1 MQFIFDPS
9 KDELNVRKHGISLDQ
24 ASVVFNHPN
33 KITLTSVREG
43 EDRWVDITLVEIHG
57 VVLVLVYVIR
67 GEDTVRP
74 ISLRRA
80 SRAERTLYANSI
92 QFKKS

>member
-1 MQFIFDPS
+1 MQFIFDPI

-43 EDRWVDITLVEIHG
+43 EDRLVDITLVEIHG

>member
-1 MQFIFDPS
+1 MQFIFDPI
-9 KDELNVRKHGISLDQ
+9 KDELNVSKHGISLDQ

-43 EDRWVDITLVEIHG
+43 EDRLVDITLVEIHG
-57 VVLVLVYVIR
+57 VVLVLVYLIR

-92 QFKKS
+92 QVNKS

>member
-9 KDELNVRKHGISLDQ
+9 KDELNVKKHGISLDQ

-43 EDRWVDITLVEIHG
+43 EDRLVDITLVEIHG

-67 GEDTVRP
+67 SEDTVRP

-92 QFKKS
+92 QINKS

>member
-43 EDRWVDITLVEIHG
+43 EDRLVDITLVEIHG

-67 GEDTVRP
+67 GEGTVRP

-80 SRAERTLYANSI
+80 SKAERTLYANSI
-92 QFKKS
+92 

>member
-9 KDELNVRKHGISLDQ
+9 KDELNIRKHGISLDQ

-43 EDRWVDITLVEIHG
+43 EDRLVDITLVEIHG

-80 SRAERTLYANSI
+80 SRAERTLYANST
-92 QFKKS
+92 QVNKS

>member
-24 ASVVFNHPN
+24 ASVIFNHPN
-33 KITLTSVREG
+33 KITLRSVREG
-43 EDRWVDITLVEIHG
+43 ENRLVDITLVEIHG

-67 GEDTVRP
+67 DEDTVRP

-80 SRAERTLYANSI
+80 SKAERTLYANSI
-92 QFKKS
+92 EVNKS

>member
-1 MQFIFDPS
+1 MKFIFDPI
-9 KDELNVRKHGISLDQ
+9 KDELNVSKHGISLDQ

-43 EDRWVDITLVEIHG
+43 EDRLVDITLVEIHG

-92 QFKKS
+92 QVNKS

>member
-1 MQFIFDPS
+1 MQFIFDPI

-43 EDRWVDITLVEIHG
+43 EDRLVDITLVEIHG

-67 GEDTVRP
+67 SEDTVRP

-92 QFKKS
+92 QINKS

>member
-9 KDELNVRKHGISLDQ
+9 KDELNVRNHGISLDQ

-43 EDRWVDITLVEIHG
+43 EDRLVDITLVEIHG

-67 GEDTVRP
+67 SEDTVRP

-80 SRAERTLYANSI
+80 SKAERTLYANSI
-92 QFKKS
+92 QVNKS

>member
-24 ASVVFNHPN
+24 ASIVFNHPN

-43 EDRWVDITLVEIHG
+43 EDRLVDISLVKIHG

-92 QFKKS
+92 QVNKP

>member
-1 MQFIFDPS
+1 MQFIFDPI
-9 KDELNVRKHGISLDQ
+9 KDELNVKKHGISLDQ

-43 EDRWVDITLVEIHG
+43 EDRLVDITLVAIHG

-80 SRAERTLYANSI
+80 SKAERTLYANSI
-92 QFKKS
+92 

>member
-43 EDRWVDITLVEIHG
+43 EDRSVDITLVEIHG

-67 GEDTVRP
+67 SEDTVRP

-92 QFKKS
+92 QLKKS

>member
-9 KDELNVRKHGISLDQ
+9 KDELNVKKHGISLDQ
-24 ASVVFNHPN
+24 ASVIFNHPN
-33 KITLTSVREG
+33 KITLRSVREG
-43 EDRWVDITLVEIHG
+43 ENRLVDITLVEIHG

-67 GEDTVRP
+67 NEDTVRP

-80 SRAERTLYANSI
+80 SKAERTLYANSI
-92 QFKKS
+92 EVNKS

>member
-43 EDRWVDITLVEIHG
+43 EDRLVDITLVEIHG
-57 VVLVLVYVIR
+57 VVVVLVYVIR
-67 GEDTVRP
+67 SEDTVRP

-80 SRAERTLYANSI
+80 SKAERTLYANSL
-92 QFKKS
+92 

>member
-9 KDELNVRKHGISLDQ
+9 KDELNIKKHGISLDQ

-43 EDRWVDITLVEIHG
+43 EDRLIDITLVEIHG
-57 VVLVLVYVIR
+57 VVLVLVYVMR
-67 GEDTVRP
+67 SEDTVRP

-80 SRAERTLYANSI
+80 SRAERTLYANST
-92 QFKKS
+92 

>member
-1 MQFIFDPS
+1 MQFIFDPI
-9 KDELNVRKHGISLDQ
+9 KDELNVKKHGISLDQ

-43 EDRWVDITLVEIHG
+43 EDRLVDITLVEIHG
-57 VVLVLVYVIR
+57 VVLVLVYVLR

-92 QFKKS
+92 

>member
-43 EDRWVDITLVEIHG
+43 EDRLVDITLVEIHG

-80 SRAERTLYANSI
+80 SRAERTLYANST
-92 QFKKS
+92 QDNKS

>member
-33 KITLTSVREG
+33 KIEGKVDSV
-43 EDRWVDITLVEIHG
+43 DRQRITAK
-57 VVLVLVYVIR
+57 YF
-67 GEDTVRP
+67 
-74 ISLRRA
+74 RR
-80 SRAERTLYANSI
+80 SNL
-92 QFKKS
+92 KKNRQMLGIYIGI

>member
-1 MQFIFDPS
+1 MQFIFDPI
-9 KDELNVRKHGISLDQ
+9 KDELNVSKHGISLDQ

-43 EDRWVDITLVEIHG
+43 EDRLVDITLVEIHG
-57 VVLVLVYVIR
+57 VVLVLVYVLR

-92 QFKKS
+92 QVNKS

>member
-1 MQFIFDPS
+1 MQFIFDPI

-24 ASVVFNHPN
+24 ASVVFNHPK

-43 EDRWVDITLVEIHG
+43 EDRLVDITLVEIHG

-92 QFKKS
+92 QVNKL

>member
-9 KDELNVRKHGISLDQ
+9 KDELNVIKHGISLDQ

-43 EDRWVDITLVEIHG
+43 EDRLVDITLVEIHG

-67 GEDTVRP
+67 SEDTVRP

-80 SRAERTLYANSI
+80 SKAERTLYANSI
-92 QFKKS
+92 QVNKS

>member
-9 KDELNVRKHGISLDQ
+9 KDELNIRKHGISLDQ
-24 ASVVFNHPN
+24 ASFVFNHPN
-33 KITLTSVREG
+33 KITLSSVREG
-43 EDRWVDITLVEIHG
+43 EDRLVDITLVEIHG

-80 SRAERTLYANSI
+80 
-92 QFKKS
+92 

>member
-33 KITLTSVREG
+33 KITLTSVRQG
-43 EDRWVDITLVEIHG
+43 EDRLVDITLVKIHG

-92 QFKKS
+92 

>member
-9 KDELNVRKHGISLDQ
+9 KDELNIKKHGISLDQ

-43 EDRWVDITLVEIHG
+43 EDRLVDITLVEIHG
-57 VVLVLVYVIR
+57 VVLVLIYVVR

-80 SRAERTLYANSI
+80 SRAERTLYANST
-92 QFKKS
+92 

>member
-1 MQFIFDPS
+1 MQFIFDPI
-9 KDELNVRKHGISLDQ
+9 KDELNVSKHGISLDQ

-43 EDRWVDITLVEIHG
+43 EDRLVDITLVEIHG

-92 QFKKS
+92 QINKS

>member
-1 MQFIFDPS
+1 MRFIFDPS

-43 EDRWVDITLVEIHG
+43 EDRLVDITLVEIHG

-67 GEDTVRP
+67 SEDTVRT

-80 SRAERTLYANSI
+80 SKAERTLYANSI
-92 QFKKS
+92 QVNKS

>member
-1 MQFIFDPS
+1 MQFIFDPI

-43 EDRWVDITLVEIHG
+43 EDRLVDITLVEIHG

-80 SRAERTLYANSI
+80 SRVERTLYANSI
-92 QFKKS
+92 EFDKS